1 MPNAAK
7 SAERRGES
15 RSDRLHRYLRPILCS
30 ALALALC
37 AIAPLAKADPTVLKF
52 GFPTPMGRGGLSDGL
67 RVWAKDVEEKSDG
80 ALTIQFYAGGTV
92 VNFGN
97 VVDRLI
103 DRVVDIGF
111 GLFGDYTSQFPRSDT
126 PSLPFE
132 CTKSADCSVV
142 MWRLYAQ
149 GVTAPEFTA
158 VKPLALFTFPS
169 ASLHTTKLV
178 KTADDVKGLKLITT
192 GRTLAQA
199 AILMGAAPVS
209 LSPGNYYQA
218 LQGGVANGVAISW
231 NAVPTFKIQEVTKN
245 HLGVPLGLFPVFI
258 FMNNDSY
265 AALPAEARAVID
277 QTTGEK
283 LSRSLGDVS
292 DQTADAAIAMLRPL
306 PGHSVTPELPPD
318 EATRWKSI
326 LAPIT
331 DEWVKQTPDGAKVL
345 AAHRAEMAKLVA
357 GR

>member
-1 MPNAAK
+1 V
-7 SAERRGES
+7 
-15 RSDRLHRYLRPILCS
+15 RSIV
-30 ALALALC
+30 ALAVC
-37 AIAPLAKADPTVLKF
+37 AITPLAKADPTVLKF
-52 GFPTPMGRGGLSDGL
+52 GFPTPMGPGGLSDGL
-67 RVWAKDVEEKSDG
+67 RAWAKDVDEKSG
-80 ALTIQFYAGGTV
+80 GTLKIQFYAGGTV

-142 MWRLYAQ
+142 MWRLYAK
-149 GVTAPEFTA
+149 GVTAPELTA

-169 ASLHTTKLV
+169 ASMHTTKLV

-199 AILMGAAPVS
+199 AILMSAAPVT

-218 LQGGVANGVAISW
+218 LQGGVANGVVISW

-245 HLGVPLGLFPVFI
+245 HLGVPFGLFPVFV
-258 FMNNDSY
+258 FMNKDSY

-283 LSRSLGDVS
+283 LSRTLGDVS
-292 DQTADAAIAMLRPL
+292 DQTADAAIAMLRAL
-306 PGHSVTPELPPD
+306 PGHSVTQELPAD
-318 EATRWKSI
+318 EAKRWKSV

-331 DEWVKQTPDGAKVL
+331 EEWVKQTPDGAKVL
-345 AAHRAEMAKLVA
+345 AAHRAEMAKVA
-357 GR
+357 AGQ